1 MLRFVTGLGIG
12 GTLSSINTIVVEYS
26 SQKRKDITVAVMTV
40 GYPIGATIVGIASV
54 YLIEVFGWRS
64 VFVFG
69 GAFFRRTSMI
79 CGAYFLTMLSF
90 NFRFNWTPKVLVD
103 QGFSLR
109 FGISGSVLMN
119 LGSVAGR
126 PSART
131 GDKAFRTACARYSAA
146 RRSGC
151 TGRKDAGRRP
161 QAVRLT
167 GHSIKQVRHYAA
179 AHCIWRGR
187 SCKSEDATPTPA
199 METL

>member
-1 MLRFVTGLGIG
+1 MLRLVTGLGVG
-12 GTLSSINTIVVEYS
+12 GTLFSINTIVVEYS

-90 NFRFNWTPKVLVD
+90 NFLFNWTPKVLVD

-146 RRSGC
+146 PIWVQRTKRRWKAAASC
-151 TGRKDAGRRP
+151 SSDRP
-161 QAVRLT
+161 QHQA
-167 GHSIKQVRHYAA
+167 S
-179 AHCIWRGR
+179 
-187 SCKSEDATPTPA
+187 S
-199 METL
+199 TLCRRTLHMAGAFL